1 VETPFLASLARSGA
15 STPWFSEQ
23 LTFVTYGRS
32 SRRFGR
38 PSLSLPSTI
47 LITGIRY
54 GLISTTSWTQRAKS
68 QSKSRSIFWR
78 RRNRQAGPV
87 SLRPS
92 EQAAVGGGVASVK
105 TLAGFARQSSL
116 HSHSGRAES
125 RQMIAADTSTWI
137 AFLEGEQGK
146 DAQPLDKALSDRQ
159 VLMVPVV
166 LTELLSD
173 PQLLPDVAETLAEV
187 PMVDLGAGYWQRAG
201 ALRAKVLSKRR
212 KARLGDALIAQTC
225 LDRGIPL
232 LTRDKAFLAFVE
244 AARLDLVV

>member
-1 VETPFLASLARSGA
+1 MDTARKITVEIPQHLLEKAQQASG
-15 STPWFSEQ
+15 
-23 LTFVTYGRS
+23 
-32 SRRFGR
+32 
-38 PSLSLPSTI
+38 
-47 LITGIRY
+47 TGITQTVRT
-54 GLISTTSWTQRAKS
+54 GLQLVAAS
-68 QSKSRSIFWR
+68 QAYKR
-78 RRNRQAGPV
+78 
-87 SLRPS
+87 LR
-92 EQAAVGGGVASVK
+92 
-105 TLAGFARQSSL
+105 GFARQSSL

-125 RQMIAADTSTWI
+125 RQMIAAETSTWI

-146 DAQPLDKALSDRQ
+146 DAQLLDKALSDRQ

-173 PQLLPDVAETLAEV
+173 PQLPPDVAETLAEV